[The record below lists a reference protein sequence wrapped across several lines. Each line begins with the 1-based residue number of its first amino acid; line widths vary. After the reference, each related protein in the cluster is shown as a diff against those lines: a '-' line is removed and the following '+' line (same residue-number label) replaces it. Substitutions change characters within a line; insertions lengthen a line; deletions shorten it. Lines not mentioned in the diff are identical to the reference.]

1 MVWLAYTT
9 DVDVGEVVGEKGFGK
24 TLVSSGCWVEES
36 SIPRREQHFKKRA
49 AFQESRVIG
58 VLTTGG
64 PYNKCMQIIRRFLVK
79 LKYRVFFLTGTPL
92 KSTKKLIEAGL
103 GVSGPIYVAV
113 DSPNQ
118 GFPYFNFLW
127 GVPVK
132 TRTSKM

>member
-79 LKYRVFFLTGTPL
+79 LKYRVFF
-92 KSTKKLIEAGL
+92 
-103 GVSGPIYVAV
+103 
-113 DSPNQ
+113 
-118 GFPYFNFLW
+118 
-127 GVPVK
+127 
-132 TRTSKM
+132 